1 MTTNAG
7 FFENNASEEI
17 SALLKEWRSSYPDM
31 GVLALVAE
39 SDKETMVPLLQDACR
54 RMVVPLCG
62 AVFPAL
68 IDGACFRT
76 RGCVLLRFDIM
87 PFTAIYDSLSPSHP
101 EYDQTIRRISE
112 DVVSRLDRPRGGT
125 LCMIFDSMIPTIATI
140 LDEMY
145 LTLADRVRYMGANA
159 GSETFQPMPCLF
171 DNDRLVSNGA
181 LIMLLPDHPGAVT
194 EHCYQAPEHVL
205 SATSTEGNRII
216 SIDWRPAFEVYQEV
230 VKAQYDVT
238 INRDNFYQLAVH
250 FPFGIMRANN
260 EIIVRMPVALEEDGS
275 VFCVGEVSP
284 NALLTLLKAPAVN
297 SLQTV
302 EKLAI
307 GLRDLSGTLAG
318 RSILT
323 FYCAGRRIHLGE
335 RAESE
340 LAEIQQ
346 ATGAMQVVGALSLGE
361 IGHSMQWGYPSFHN
375 GAIVCCTWGS
385 HET

>member
-1 MTTNAG
+1 MTTG
-7 FFENNASEEI
+7 TVYFENKAPEAIE
-17 SALLKEWRSSYPDM
+17 ACLGEWRSCCPSM

-39 SDKETMVPLLQDACR
+39 SDRETMVPMLQDVCR
-54 RMVVPLCG
+54 RMNVPLRG

-68 IDGACFRT
+68 IVDARFRT
-76 RGCVLLRFDIM
+76 NGCLLLRFDVM
-87 PFTAIYDSLSPSHP
+87 PYAALFDSLSPLHP
-101 EYDQTIRRISE
+101 EYDHTIRRMSG
-112 DVVSRLDRPRGGT
+112 DVAARLDRPRGGT

-140 LDEMY
+140 LDEIY

-171 DNDRLVSNGA
+171 DNDRQVSNGA
-181 LIMLLPDHPGAVT
+181 LVMLLPDHPGAVT
-194 EHCYQAPEHVL
+194 EHCYQAPEQVL

-230 VKAQYDVT
+230 VKAQYNVT
-238 INRDNFYQLAVH
+238 INRENFYQLAVH

-275 VFCVGEVSP
+275 VFCVGEVPP
-284 NALLTLLKAPAVN
+284 NALLTLLQAPAVD

-302 EKLAI
+302 EKLAQ
-307 GLRDLSGTLAG
+307 GLRDLGGALAG
-318 RSILT
+318 GSILT

-335 RAESE
+335 RAECE
-340 LAEIQQ
+340 LTEIQQ
-346 ATGAMQVVGALSLGE
+346 ATGAMQVAGALSLGE

-375 GAIVCCTWGS
+375 GAIVCCTWDR
-385 HET
+385 HES

>member
-1 MTTNAG
+1 MTTG
-7 FFENNASEEI
+7 IVYFESKPPEEME
-17 SALLKEWRSSYPDM
+17 SLLREWRSSCPSM
-31 GVLALVAE
+31 GVLAMVAE
-39 SDKETMVPLLQDACR
+39 PDRETLVPLLQDVCR
-54 RMVVPLCG
+54 RMNVPLCG
-62 AVFPAL
+62 AVFPSL
-68 IDGACFRT
+68 IADARFRAK
-76 RGCVLLRFDIM
+76 GCLLLRFDVM
-87 PFTAIYDSLSPSHP
+87 PYTALYDSLSPTHP
-101 EYDQTIRRISE
+101 EYDHTIRRMSD
-112 DVVSRLDRPRGGT
+112 DVAARLDRPRGGT
-125 LCMIFDSMIPTIATI
+125 LCMIFDSMIPAIATI

-171 DNDRLVSNGA
+171 DNDRQVNNGA
-181 LIMLLPDHPGAVT
+181 LLMLLPDHPGAVT

-230 VKAQYDVT
+230 VKAQYNVT

-275 VFCVGEVSP
+275 VFCVGEVPS
-284 NALLTLLKAPAVN
+284 NALLTLLQAPAVD

-302 EKLAI
+302 EKLAH
-307 GLRDLSGTLAG
+307 GLRGLSGKLAG
-318 RSILT
+318 STIVT

-335 RAESE
+335 RAENE
-340 LAEIQQ
+340 LTEIQQ

-385 HET
+385 HES